1 MFFFNIGDQ
10 FQFGQEYTISNILFL
25 RKDELS
31 KTKFI
36 DSQYHDIDS
45 RSFLVELI
53 TLFDIVES
61 IVEYIV
67 EDFSCIFSLKSFG
80 HVLLLILSN
89 G

>member
-1 MFFFNIGDQ
+1 MNLVRPSSSIHNIM
-10 FQFGQEYTISNILFL
+10 ISIRDN
-25 RKDELS
+25 
-31 KTKFI
+31 
-36 DSQYHDIDS
+36 
-45 RSFLVELI
+45 FLVDLI